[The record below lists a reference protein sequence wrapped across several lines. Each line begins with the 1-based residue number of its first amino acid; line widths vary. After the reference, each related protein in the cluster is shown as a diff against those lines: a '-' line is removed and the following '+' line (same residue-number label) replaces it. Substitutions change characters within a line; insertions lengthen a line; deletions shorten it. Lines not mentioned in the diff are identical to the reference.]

1 MSTAIEDLQNNV
13 KPEIRKISQGRVLT
27 ISIPLS
33 ISKKGNYRKGDY
45 VYSFLDKNNR
55 LIFEKVEKK
64 QNEEGEIK

>member
-1 MSTAIEDLQNNV
+1 MSTSNELKFNP

-33 ISKKGNYRKGDY
+33 ISRKGNYRKGDY

-55 LIFEKVEKK
+55 LIFEKVQDNKGDQK
-64 QNEEGEIK
+64 